1 MCKVT
6 GGSNYYLGRD
16 MKTTHTGLGI
26 TETEWETNMRY
37 VTEALEKYKGSQKE
51 KQEVL
56 ALVGNVKPE
65 IVEKT

>member
-1 MCKVT
+1 
-6 GGSNYYLGRD
+6 